1 MLRDKELWDKNT
13 QWVKWTLFYSTF
25 PKKIFAKEAFERGIY
40 TDPQS
45 SNSSNE
51 NNFDNYSDKCNENE
65 NIEEEYN
72 SDCKKE
78 YITENSING
87 TAFFNSTFIKKRSE
101 D

>member
-1 MLRDKELWDKNT
+1 MRQEYSVSKMDTL
-13 QWVKWTLFYSTF
+13 LFYLSKTD
-25 PKKIFAKEAFERGIY
+25 ICKEAFERGIY

-72 SDCKKE
+72 SDCEKE
-78 YITENSING
+78 HITEKSING